1 MQLRGATSTVS
12 AITAESIR
20 LDVTADNVAN
30 VSTDGYRAK
39 RVTNEA
45 TINGGIRPRIDQP
58 PPPPPSPTT
67 LEADGRERVLS
78 NVNIGAEVTSRVI
91 AQRSFEANLQ
101 VLKTSDEMTQSLIRT
116 KA

>member
-1 MQLRGATSTVS
+1 MMLRGATSTVS

-45 TINGGIRPRIDQP
+45 TINGGIRARIDQP
-58 PPPPPSPTT
+58 PPPPASPTT

-78 NVNIGAEVTSRVI
+78 NVDVISETSSRVL
-91 AQRSFEANLQ
+91 AQRSFEANLK
-101 VLKTSDEMTQSLIRT
+101 VLQTSDEMTKSLLRT

>member
-1 MQLRGATSTVS
+1 MMLRGASSSVS

-45 TINGGIRPRIDQP
+45 TINGGIRARIDQP

-78 NVNIGAEVTSRVI
+78 NVDVISETSSRVL
-91 AQRSFEANLQ
+91 AQRSFEANLKMLQ
-101 VLKTSDEMTQSLIRT
+101 TSDEMTKSVLST

>member
-45 TINGGIRPRIDQP
+45 TINGGIRARIDQP
-58 PPPPPSPTT
+58 PPPPPSPMMM
-67 LEADGRERVLS
+67 EADGRERVLS
-78 NVNIGAEVTSRVI
+78 NVNIESEVTQRVI

-101 VLKTSDEMTQSLIRT
+101 VLQASDQMTQSLIRT

>member
-45 TINGGIRPRIDQP
+45 TINGGIRARIDAP
-58 PPPPPSPTT
+58 PPPPPSPMMM
-67 LEADGRERVLS
+67 ESDGRERVLS
-78 NVNIGAEVTSRVI
+78 NVNVAAETTSRVI
-91 AQRSFEANLQ
+91 AQRSFEANLD
-101 VLKTSDEMTQSLIRT
+101 VLRASDDMTMAMIRT

>member
-1 MQLRGATSTVS
+1 MLRGATSTVS

-20 LDVTADNVAN
+20 LDVTADNTAN
-30 VSTDGYRAK
+30 VNTDGYRAK

-45 TINGGIRPRIDQP
+45 TINGGIRARIDQP

-78 NVNIGAEVTSRVI
+78 NVDVAAETTSRVI
-91 AQRSFEANLQ
+91 AQRAFEAN
-101 VLKTSDEMTQSLIRT
+101 VKVFKASDEATQSLLRT

>member
-1 MQLRGATSTVS
+1 MLRGATSTVS

-20 LDVTADNVAN
+20 LDVSADNVAN

-45 TINGGIRPRIDQP
+45 TINGGVRARIDQP

-78 NVNIGAEVTSRVI
+78 NVDIGAEVTTQVI
-91 AQRSFEANLQ
+91 AQRAFEANVKMLQ
-101 VLKTSDEMTQSLIRT
+101 TNDEMTKTLLRT